1 MGDVKRT
8 PLRFAKRTKWRQW
21 LEKNHA
27 KSSEVWLVFAKR
39 GSGKKTV
46 TYVEAVEEA
55 ICFGWIDTTVQR
67 VDDDYFI
74 QRFTPRSN
82 NRNWSQINLGRF
94 DRMEKEGLM
103 TDAGRA
109 KRPADVPPPR
119 KRLGM
124 NARVPGFVKA
134 ALAKDPVA
142 QKNFNAFAPVYRRNY
157 LRWITEAK
165 QQQTRERR
173 LEKAMQW
180 FRENRKW

>member
-8 PLRFAKRTKWRQW
+8 TRRFATREKWRQW

-27 KSSEVWLVFAKR
+27 KSSEVWLMFAKR

-46 TYVEAVEEA
+46 TYVDAVEEA

-67 VDDDYFI
+67 LDDDYFI

-82 NRNWSQINLGRF
+82 NLNWSKINLGRF

-103 TDAGRA
+103 TGAGRP
-109 KRPADVPPPR
+109 KRPAKLPPPR
-119 KRLGM
+119 KRLG
-124 NARVPGFVKA
+124 
-134 ALAKDPVA
+134 KDPVA
-142 QKNFNAFAPVYRRNY
+142 EKNFNAFAPVYRRNY

-165 QQQTRERR
+165 KQETRERR

-180 FRENRKW
+180 FRENRKQ